1 MEREKLMYR
10 LNEKTVKLVNEIL
23 LYALVIEFQLYGTV
37 WAMLNVSGKPYL
49 ILYWGFVC
57 LGLFKL
63 CIQGN
68 HWKDWLLILGFG
80 ILAVLSWRASGDKT
94 PLLFMLGVCCSRDL
108 KLDRLMTADLA
119 GRIVSA
125 LFLILFPLLGICPNQ
140 TISMRGIERM
150 FFGWQ
155 GPNGMGLS
163 FLMICMEWMY
173 LRHRRF
179 RWFDYAGIMGI
190 LVFVHVT
197 ANSRTAEVLMAAVLL
212 AEAFAKLWERYG
224 KRWKE
229 YVIWTWGCIFALGMD
244 LILPVFAL
252 VLYRWKKPELMA
264 LSGSFIAR
272 FQLPG
277 MFLEA
282 HGLSW
287 FGSPYDPGIYD
298 YLDMMFAYLVLHL
311 GIVMALIALILMAGT
326 ILYGYRKQ
334 NERFL
339 LFFMILL
346 LRSMAESE
354 HLNLLYAFLPVLL
367 GLAFWNRGTGK
378 LKDGKEQ

>member
-1 MEREKLMYR
+1 MYR

-23 LYALVIEFQLYGTV
+23 LYVLVIEFQLYGTV

-125 LFLILFPLLGICPNQ
+125 LFLILFPLLGICPYQ

-229 YVIWTWGCIFALGMD
+229 YVIWTW
-244 LILPVFAL
+244 ILYCRSL
-252 VLYRWKKPELMA
+252 HSL
-264 LSGSFIAR
+264 FIGGKSR
-272 FQLPG
+272 SLWHCPGLLLPG
-277 MFLEA
+277 SSFRECFWKLT
-282 HGLSW
+282 GCP
-287 FGSPYDPGIYD
+287 GSG
-298 YLDMMFAYLVLHL
+298 VL
-311 GIVMALIALILMAGT
+311 T
-326 ILYGYRKQ
+326 IPAS
-334 NERFL
+334 
-339 LFFMILL
+339 MII
-346 LRSMAESE
+346 
-354 HLNLLYAFLPVLL
+354 
-367 GLAFWNRGTGK
+367 WI
-378 LKDGKEQ
+378 